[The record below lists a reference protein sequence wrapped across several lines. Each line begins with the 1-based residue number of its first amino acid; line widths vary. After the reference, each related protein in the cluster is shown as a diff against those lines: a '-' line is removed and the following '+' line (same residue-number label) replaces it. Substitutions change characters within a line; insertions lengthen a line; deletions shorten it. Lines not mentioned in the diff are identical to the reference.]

1 MESFL
6 NNLYPTFIEKESN
19 QITIEKDF
27 ISFII
32 DYEILFTIS
41 QIFPTEKEC
50 NEILNLKIS
59 KEKLSSVNQID
70 YLFLT
75 LSTVPK
81 FKIYIDNLLCLND
94 VKGDILEYSKYLKA
108 ITGVYIVLINS
119 MNIKNLINIILSIAN
134 EINLINFQDKI
145 SYFDIKSLD
154 NIIDMKNK
162 SKKIFDLICKYYY
175 KISDGE
181 SILNSNTKNN
191 IEYIINKLNS
201 NLEKNSQKLKAKF
214 NQNYERMLE
223 CICEEKVKEELKK
236 IFIDNFYE
244 SVFNNEVI
252 NFEEKENELRKQF
265 KEYFMLKCNDNNY
278 EIILLQILNTLIKID
293 DNIKEYAITNM
304 RPIKNRKIEKNE
316 NKENKNTNTSLHKKS
331 SSISLI
337 SKENNSHS
345 KNINNNFTNNKPY
358 VSILSSKYN
367 L

>member
-59 KEKLSSVNQID
+59 KEKLSSINQID

-81 FKIYIDNLLCLND
+81 FKIYIDNLLSLID
-94 VKGDILEYSKYLKA
+94 IKADILEYSKYLKT
-108 ITGVYIVLINS
+108 ITGVYVVLINS
-119 MNIKNLINIILSIAN
+119 INIKNLINIILSIAN
-134 EINLINFQDKI
+134 EINLINFQNKI
-145 SYFDIKSLD
+145 SYFDIKSLE
-154 NIIDMKNK
+154 NVIYMKNK

-175 KISDGE
+175 KISNGE

-201 NLEKNSQKLKAKF
+201 NLEKNSQKLKDKF
-214 NQNYERMLE
+214 NGNYEVMQN

-244 SVFNNEVI
+244 NVFNNEII
-252 NFEEKENELRKQF
+252 NFEKKENELRIQF
-265 KEYFMLKCNDNNY
+265 KEYFMIKSNDDNY
-278 EIILLQILNTLIKID
+278 EITLLQILNTLIKID

-345 KNINNNFTNNKPY
+345 YNINNNFTNNKPY